1 MSMSINV
8 FFLILKM
15 KSKTTCYAKNKEKLK
30 EYAQN
35 HYYLKNGE
43 TNSKGYYENNK
54 ARMQQQVQN
63 YY

>member
-1 MSMSINV
+1 MQ
-8 FFLILKM
+8 
-15 KSKTTCYAKNKEKLK
+15 KNKEKLK